1 MLRDMK
7 IGKRLAV
14 GFALI
19 FLVSLAS
26 SLVSIWR
33 LHDVA
38 TTTHEMMHTPL
49 AKERMISDWYRATYG
64 SIRRNMA
71 IAKSSDTSLD
81 SFFAKDAADAL
92 QLATDMQNRIA
103 PLLQTDREKALYT
116 ALIDARGKYAKSR
129 DALKKA
135 KKEGKNELAS
145 KMLDETFVPAA
156 KEYEL
161 RLRDLLDAQRTSIDH
176 VSDEIDAAEF
186 RTRNALIMMAVLS
199 MLAGGLVALLLTL
212 SITRPLA
219 SALRMARFVADG
231 DLTASIRNSAKD
243 EPGQLLDALDQMSVT
258 LRGIVAQVR
267 TGSDMIEVASSEVA
281 AGNIDLSARTEEQA
295 ASLEQTSA
303 TMGSLTQTVR
313 NNSSN
318 AREVDQLARVASE
331 VALRGS
337 MEVAEVVATM
347 AVISSSAEQIV
358 NIIGV
363 IDSIAFQTNILALN
377 AAVEAA
383 RVGEQGKGFAVVASE
398 VRGLAHRSA
407 SAAQEIK
414 ALIGD
419 SVGKVDTGTYLV
431 ERAGKTILEMV
442 ENIKHV
448 QHLVGEISSASQT
461 QSISIEEVN
470 QAILQIDTVTQQ
482 NAALVEEA
490 AAASSSLKEHC
501 VKLTQIVSIFKIGTI
516 G

>member
-1 MLRDMK
+1 
-7 IGKRLAV
+7 
-14 GFALI
+14 
-19 FLVSLAS
+19 
-26 SLVSIWR
+26 
-33 LHDVA
+33 
-38 TTTHEMMHTPL
+38 
-49 AKERMISDWYRATYG
+49 
-64 SIRRNMA
+64 
-71 IAKSSDTSLD
+71 
-81 SFFAKDAADAL
+81 
-92 QLATDMQNRIA
+92 
-103 PLLQTDREKALYT
+103 
-116 ALIDARGKYAKSR
+116 
-129 DALKKA
+129 
-135 KKEGKNELAS
+135 
-145 KMLDETFVPAA
+145 
-156 KEYEL
+156 
-161 RLRDLLDAQRTSIDH
+161 
-176 VSDEIDAAEF
+176 
-186 RTRNALIMMAVLS
+186 
-199 MLAGGLVALLLTL
+199 
-212 SITRPLA
+212 
-219 SALRMARFVADG
+219 MARFVADG

-347 AVISSSAEQIV
+347 AVISSSAKQIV

>member
-19 FLVSLAS
+19 FIVSLAS

-38 TTTHEMMHTPL
+38 ATTHEMMHTSL

-64 SIRRNMA
+64 SIRRTMA
-71 IAKSSDTSLD
+71 IAKSNDTSLD

-92 QLATDMQNRIA
+92 QLATEMQNKIA
-103 PLLQTDREKALYT
+103 PLLETDQEKALYT
-116 ALIDARGKYAKSR
+116 ALIDARSKYAKSR
-129 DALKKA
+129 DAIRKA
-135 KKEGKNELAS
+135 KGDGQNELAS
-145 KMLDETFVPAA
+145 KMLDETFVPTA

-176 VSDEIDAAEF
+176 VSDEIDAAALS
-186 RTRNALIMMAVLS
+186 TRNALIIMAVLS
-199 MLAGGLVALLLTL
+199 MLAGGLVALILTL
-212 SITRPLA
+212 SITRPLS

-231 DLTASIRNSAKD
+231 DLTASIQNSAKD

-258 LRGIVAQVR
+258 LRGIVAEVR

-303 TMGSLTQTVR
+303 TMGSLTHTVR
-313 NNSSN
+313 NNASN
-318 AREVDQLARVASE
+318 AREADQLAKAASD
-331 VALRGS
+331 VALRGG
-337 MEVAEVVATM
+337 MEVEEVVATM
-347 AVISSSAEQIV
+347 AVISDSAKQIV
-358 NIIGV
+358 NIISV

-383 RVGEQGKGFAVVASE
+383 RAGEQGKGFAVVASE

-407 SAAQEIK
+407 TAA
-414 ALIGD
+414 G
-419 SVGKVDTGTYLV
+419 
-431 ERAGKTILEMV
+431 
-442 ENIKHV
+442 
-448 QHLVGEISSASQT
+448 
-461 QSISIEEVN
+461 N
-470 QAILQIDTVTQQ
+470 QDAHQ
-482 NAALVEEA
+482 
-490 AAASSSLKEHC
+490 
-501 VKLTQIVSIFKIGTI
+501 
-516 G
+516 